1 MTRRIVIIGGGVH
14 GAALAYWLTA
24 QDRHPVEVTVLER
37 DPSYR
42 EASSALSLSSVR
54 QQFSQPVNIA
64 IGLFGAAFL
73 RRLDAL
79 LAVGDDRPA
88 IPFHERGYL
97 YLASEAGRAALE
109 ENHAIQT
116 AHGAQVVL
124 LEPAELRHRWPWLST
139 EGIAL
144 GSFGT
149 ANEGWFDGYL
159 LLHAFRR
166 KAIAQGARFIVA
178 EAVAA
183 EHSGGRVTAV
193 RCADGSRIPCDV
205 HVTAAGPW
213 SARVAAQLG
222 VALPVRARHR
232 TVTVF
237 DCPADLP
244 GFPLV
249 IDPSGAYVRPE
260 GKGYVAGTSPG
271 PGDPDPDDRPLDP
284 DPEIFET
291 TVWPQ
296 IARRVP
302 AFERLRVTGSWAGW
316 YDYNTVDQ
324 NGLVG
329 RLPGF
334 DNAYVTT
341 GFSGHGIQQAPA
353 VGCCLAELILEDR
366 YRTLDLTPLDPIR
379 LEQGRPLLERNVI

>member
-1 MTRRIVIIGGGVH
+1 MTRRIVIVGGGVH
-14 GAALAYWLTA
+14 GAALAYWLTR
-24 QDRHPVEVTVLER
+24 QDRQPVEVIVLER
-37 DPSYR
+37 DPTYR

-64 IGLFGAAFL
+64 IGLFGARFL
-73 RRLDAL
+73 RRASDT
-79 LAVGDDRPA
+79 LATGAERPSL
-88 IPFHERGYL
+88 PFHEKGYL
-97 YLASEAGRAALE
+97 FLASEALREALA
-109 ENHAIQT
+109 ENHAIQK
-116 AHGAQVVL
+116 AHGAAVAL
-124 LEPAELRHRWPWLST
+124 LEPEELRRRWPWLST

-144 GSFGT
+144 ASFGL

-166 KAIAQGARFIVA
+166 KAIAQGARFVTA

-183 EHSGGRVTAV
+183 EHRSGRVEAVVTAAGERV
-193 RCADGSRIPCDV
+193 PCDV

-213 SARVAAQLG
+213 SARVTAQLG
-222 VALPVRARHR
+222 VDLPVRARHR

-237 DCPADLP
+237 ECPATLP
-244 GFPLV
+244 DFPLV

-271 PGDPDPDDRPLDP
+271 PGEPDPDDRPLDP
-284 DPEIFET
+284 DPEIFES
-291 TVWPQ
+291 TVWPA

-302 AFERLRVTGSWAGW
+302 AFEQLRVTAAWAGW

-334 DNAYVTT
+334 TNAYVTT
-341 GFSGHGIQQAPA
+341 GYSGHGIQQAPA
-353 VGCCLAELILEDR
+353 VGCGLAELILDGR
-366 YRTLDLTPLDPIR
+366 YRTIDLGPLDPIR
-379 LEQGRPLLERNVI
+379 IVEGRPLLERNVI

>member
-1 MTRRIVIIGGGVH
+1 MTRRIVIVGGGVH
-14 GAALAYWLTA
+14 GAALAFWLTR
-24 QDRHPVEVTVLER
+24 QDRHAVEVTVLER

-54 QQFSQPVNIA
+54 QQFSQPVNIQ
-64 IGLFGAAFL
+64 IGLFGARFL
-73 RRLDAL
+73 RTLGQV
-79 LAVGDDRPA
+79 LAVGDERPEM
-88 IPFHERGYL
+88 PFHERGYL
-97 YLASEAGRAALE
+97 YLATESGRAALE

-116 AHGAQVVL
+116 AHGARVVL
-124 LEPAELRHRWPWLST
+124 LDPAELRRRWPWLST

-144 GSFGT
+144 ASFGE

-159 LLHAFRR
+159 LLRAFRR
-166 KAIAQGARFIVA
+166 KAIAQGARFVTA
-178 EAVAA
+178 EATAA
-183 EHSGGRVTAV
+183 VHAGGRVDAV
-193 RCADGSRIPCDV
+193 VTESGERLPCDV

-213 SARVAAQLG
+213 SARVTAQLG
-222 VALPVRARHR
+222 VELPVRARHR

-237 DCPADLP
+237 ECPEPLP

-249 IDPSGAYVRPE
+249 IDPTGAYVRPE

-271 PGDPDPDDRPLDP
+271 PGEPDPDDRPLNP

-291 TVWPQ
+291 RVWPA
-296 IARRVP
+296 IAHRVP
-302 AFERLRVTGSWAGW
+302 AFERLRVTAAWAGW

-334 DNAYVTT
+334 ENAYVTT

-353 VGCCLAELILEDR
+353 VGCGLAELILDGR
-366 YRTLDLTPLDPIR
+366 YRTIDLGPLDPIR
-379 LEQGRPLLERNVI
+379 IVQGRPLLERNVI